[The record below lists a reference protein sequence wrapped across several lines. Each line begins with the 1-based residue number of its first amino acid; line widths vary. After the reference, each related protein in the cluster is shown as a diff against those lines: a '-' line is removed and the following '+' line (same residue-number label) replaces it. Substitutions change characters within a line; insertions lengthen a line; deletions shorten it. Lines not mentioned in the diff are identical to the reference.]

1 MKSCQN
7 KTKLTDG
14 FETDQAKEKYAS
26 KKEAL
31 EQELSKKWK
40 QNIDKVA
47 ALRKDILQLEQSY
60 PELLAEEKTEVN
72 SGYAKL
78 RPLQRS

>member
-1 MKSCQN
+1 MS
-7 KTKLTDG
+7 KLTD
-14 FETDQAKEKYAS
+14 QIKQKYAI

-31 EQELSKKWK
+31 KQELGKKWQ

-60 PELLAEEKTEVN
+60 PELLAEEKAGEEAN
-72 SGYAKL
+72 EQEKE
-78 RPLQRS
+78 